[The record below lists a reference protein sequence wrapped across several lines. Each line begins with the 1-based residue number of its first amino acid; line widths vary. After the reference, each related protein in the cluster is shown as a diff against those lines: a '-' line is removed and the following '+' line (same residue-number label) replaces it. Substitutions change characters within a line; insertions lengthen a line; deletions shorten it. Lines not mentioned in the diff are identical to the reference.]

1 MKHLYGF
8 PWFLDGEFGIDLTW
22 VNTVFPLVRQDS
34 LSIPSTPINMI
45 TLSLIRFTEL
55 LN

>member
-22 VNTVFPLVRQDS
+22 GTIVGKYCFSASKTGQFVNPFNSHQYDYLV
-34 LSIPSTPINMI
+34 PY
-45 TLSLIRFTEL
+45 
-55 LN
+55 